1 MDLKIIMLNEVRQI
15 QILCDITNTW
25 SLKYDTNKLIYRSET
40 LTDIKNKLMV
50 TKGDRGR
57 VRMN

>member
-57 VRMN
+57 VRIN